1 MASGRPQRPGI
12 GSEAGARE
20 RARDVRLLLRAE
32 HDDPFSF
39 LGMHPRPDGAL
50 GVRVFR
56 PDARAVTVRA
66 PDGARF
72 EGRRLHAEGLFEAVI
87 AGRDP
92 FPYELETIG
101 GRGEVTVERDPYS
114 FRPFTGDYDQ
124 YLFNEGTHC
133 QAESFLGAHLCTIG
147 DCDGVAFALWAPAAS
162 RVSVVGDFNGWDG
175 RRHPMRHRGVSG
187 IWELFVPHLGAGAV
201 YKYEIRTAGADLLLK
216 ADPCAFRTEAPPAT
230 ASVVCDVTAF
240 EWTDHEWM
248 SRRGACDWL
257 REPLAIYE
265 VHLGSW
271 RRGEQGRTLGYRELA
286 QHLVEYV
293 ARLGYTHLELMPV
306 AEHPFGGSWG
316 YQVCGYF
323 APDRPVRGAG
333 GFRLVRRSVPP
344 PRRRR
349 HHRLGAGPFS
359 RRLPRPCPL
368 RRNPSV
374 RARRPAPGAA
384 PGLGDLDLQLRAPRS
399 HELPGLQ
406 RPLLV
411 RPLSHRRPAGRRGL
425 LDALPRLLAP
435 GRGVGPQLRGRQG
448 EPRGD
453 RLHEKDER
461 RDSGALSRSPDHSRG
476 VDLLA
481 RGFAACRRGGLG
493 FGYKWNMGWMNDVLR
508 YISRDPAHRRCHQ
521 SDLTFGMLYA
531 FAENFVLPLSHDE
544 VVHGKGSLLGR
555 MPGSDRER
563 FANLRLLLA
572 FMYGHPGKKLLFM
585 GGEFGQWSEWD
596 CDRVLDWHLLEH
608 APHRGIQRLAGDL
621 NALYRESPSLHRL
634 DADAGGF
641 EWIDCRDAGN
651 SVLSF
656 RRRSDEAAEG
666 ELLFAFNFSAAI
678 RRDYRLG
685 LPLPGRY
692 EEVLNTDAEVYG
704 GSGAGNRG
712 GVEAIPHPWH
722 GLDWSAP
729 VTLPPLAAVVLRPNP
744 AWCPT

>member
-1 MASGRPQRPGI
+1 MASRGPQRPG
-12 GSEAGARE
+12 GRSEAGERE
-20 RARDVRLLLRAE
+20 RARDVRLLLAAE

-72 EGRRLHAEGLFEAVI
+72 ESRRIHAEGLFEAVI

-92 FPYELETIG
+92 FPYELETTDG
-101 GRGEVTVERDPYS
+101 GGEVAVERDPYS
-114 FRPFTGDYDQ
+114 FPLLTGDYDR

-133 QAESFLGAHLCTIG
+133 QADGFLGAHLCAIG
-147 DCDGVAFALWAPAAS
+147 NCDGVAFALWAPAAS

-175 RRHPMRHRGVSG
+175 RRHPMRHLGTSG
-187 IWELFVPHLGAGAV
+187 IWELFVPHLGAGSV
-201 YKYEIRTAGADLLLK
+201 YKYEIRTAEGDILLK

-240 EWTDHEWM
+240 EWSDHEWM
-248 SRRGACDWL
+248 SRRGARDGL

-271 RRGEQGRTLGYRELA
+271 RRGEEGRILGYRELA
-286 QHLVEYV
+286 QELVEY
-293 ARLGYTHLELMPV
+293 AAGLGYTHLELMPV

-316 YQVCGYF
+316 YQGCGYF
-323 APDRPVRGAG
+323 APTARYGEPADFAWFVDLCHRRGIGVIIDWVPGHFPDDAHGLARFDGTHLYEHADPRQGRHPDWGTSIFNFGRREVTSFLVSNARFWFDRYHVDGLRVDAVSSMLY
-333 GFRLVRRSVPP
+333 RDY
-344 PRRRR
+344 
-349 HHRLGAGPFS
+349 S
-359 RRLPRPCPL
+359 RREGEWVPNAEGGRENLEAIDFM
-368 RRNPSV
+368 RRMNGAVQERFPGALVIAEESTSWPGV
-374 RARRPAPGAA
+374 SRPAA
-384 PGLGDLDLQLRAPRS
+384 
-399 HELPGLQ
+399 E
-406 RPLLV
+406 
-411 RPLSHRRPAGRRGL
+411 
-425 LDALPRLLAP
+425 
-435 GRGVGPQLRGRQG
+435 
-448 EPRGD
+448 
-453 RLHEKDER
+453 
-461 RDSGALSRSPDHSRG
+461 
-476 VDLLA
+476 
-481 RGFAACRRGGLG
+481 GGLG

-508 YISRDPAHRRCHQ
+508 YMSRDPAERRCHQ

-531 FAENFVLPLSHDE
+531 FSENFVLPLSHDE

-596 CDRVLDWHLLEH
+596 CDRELDWHLLEH

-634 DADAGGF
+634 DADPCGF
-641 EWIDCRDAGN
+641 QWIDCSDADN

-656 RRRSDEAAEG
+656 RRRSDEPADG
-666 ELLFAFNFSAAI
+666 ELLFAFNFSPAT
-678 RRDYRLG
+678 RRGYRLG

-692 EEVLNTDAEVYG
+692 EELLNTDAEAYW
-704 GSGAGNRG
+704 GSGAGNPG
-712 GVEAIPHPWH
+712 GVEATPHPWH

-729 VTLPPLAAVVLRPNP
+729 VTLPPLAAAVFRRTP
-744 AWCPT
+744 A

>member
-1 MASGRPQRPGI
+1 MASRGPQRPG
-12 GSEAGARE
+12 GRSEAGERE
-20 RARDVRLLLRAE
+20 RSPDVRLLLAAE

-72 EGRRLHAEGLFEAVI
+72 ESRRIHAEGLFEAEI

-92 FPYELETIG
+92 FPYELEITG
-101 GRGEVTVERDPYS
+101 GGGEVAVERDPYS
-114 FRPFTGDYDQ
+114 FPLLTGDRDR
-124 YLFNEGTHC
+124 YLFNEGTHL
-133 QAESFLGAHLCTIG
+133 QADGFLGAHQRTLCG
-147 DCDGVAFALWAPAAS
+147 CGGVAFALWAPAAS

-201 YKYEIRTAGADLLLK
+201 YKYEIRTADGDVLLK

-240 EWTDHEWM
+240 EWSDADWM
-248 SRRGACDWL
+248 SRRGERDWL

-271 RRGEQGRTLGYRELA
+271 RGGEKGRTLGYRELA
-286 QHLVEYV
+286 QELVEYV
-293 ARLGYTHLELMPV
+293 AGLGYTHLELMPV

-316 YQVCGYF
+316 YQVSGYF
-323 APDRPVRGAG
+323 APTARYGEPADFAWFVDLCHRRGIG
-333 GFRLVRRSVPP
+333 VIIDWVPGHFP
-344 PRRRR
+344 DDGHGLARFDGTHLYEHADP
-349 HHRLGAGPFS
+349 RLGRHPDWGTSIFNFGRREVVSFLVSNARFWFDRYHVDGLRVDAVSSMLYRDYS
-359 RRLPRPCPL
+359 RREGEWVPNAEGGRENLEAIDFI
-368 RRNPSV
+368 RRMNGAIQE
-374 RARRPAPGAA
+374 RFPGALIIA
-384 PGLGDLDLQLRAPRS
+384 EESTSWPGVS
-399 HELPGLQ
+399 
-406 RPLLV
+406 RP
-411 RPLSHRRPAGRRGL
+411 PA
-425 LDALPRLLAP
+425 
-435 GRGVGPQLRGRQG
+435 
-448 EPRGD
+448 E
-453 RLHEKDER
+453 
-461 RDSGALSRSPDHSRG
+461 
-476 VDLLA
+476 
-481 RGFAACRRGGLG
+481 GGLG

-508 YISRDPAHRRCHQ
+508 YMSRDPAERRCHQ

-531 FAENFVLPLSHDE
+531 CSENFVLPLSHDE

-555 MPGSDRER
+555 MPGSDWER

-634 DADAGGF
+634 DADPCGF
-641 EWIDCRDAGN
+641 QWIDCRDADN

-656 RRRSDEAAEG
+656 RRRSDEAADG
-666 ELLFAFNFSAAI
+666 ELLFAFNFSAAT

-692 EEVLNTDAEVYG
+692 EELLNTDAGVYW
-704 GSGAGNRG
+704 GSGAGNPG
-712 GVEAIPHPWH
+712 GLEAIPHPWH

-729 VTLPPLAAVVLRPNP
+729 VTLPPLAAVVFRRTP
-744 AWCPT
+744 A